1 MPSVR
6 TPERELGSAL
16 LRDHRPESFLLSS
29 PNGVVLAP
37 DPVHDLLSEDAARAA
52 LATASGD
59 DVLVGAFPFDL
70 DQPARLAL
78 SSTVRHGAPVAAEAF
93 SPPPASGAIR
103 WSRGAE
109 DVGEYRSAVAGA
121 LRRMELGGLDKVVLA
136 RAIEL
141 TGDRAVR
148 PAELVAAL
156 AAGDPRA
163 YVYSIDLGDRT
174 LVGAS
179 PELLVSQRDGTVLA
193 NPLAGSAPRHPDPVR
208 DGQNA
213 TALLYSAKDQGEH
226 RMVVDAVAD
235 GLAPLCR
242 QLTVPQRPELL
253 RTGTMWHLSSRVTG
267 VPRDGVTALDL
278 ALALHPTPAV
288 CGLPTA
294 AAGRLIRELE
304 PFDRGF
310 YAGMV
315 GWTDARGNG
324 EWAVTIRCVEL
335 RDRSLRLFAGAGVV
349 PESTPDGEVA
359 ETAAKFRAVLRA
371 LNIEEDH
378 R

>member
-1 MPSVR
+1 LTSVR
-6 TPERELGSAL
+6 TPERELATAL
-16 LRDHRPESFLLSS
+16 LREHRPESFLLSS

-37 DPVHDLLSEDAARAA
+37 DPVYDLSSGDPARTA
-52 LATASGD
+52 LATASSD

-70 DQPARLAL
+70 TRPARLAL
-78 SSTVRHGAPVAAEAF
+78 SGTVRHGAPLAAET
-93 SPPPASGAIR
+93 PPPAPARSAIR
-103 WSRGAE
+103 WSRRTE
-109 DVGEYRSAVAGA
+109 DVAGYRSAVSRA
-121 LRRMELGGLDKVVLA
+121 LRRMASGDLDKVVLA

-141 TGDRAVR
+141 TGDRALR
-148 PAELVAAL
+148 PVDLVAAL

-163 YVYSIDLGDRT
+163 YVYSVDLGDRT

-179 PELLVSQRDGTVLA
+179 PELLVSQRNGMVLA
-193 NPLAGSAPRHPDPVR
+193 NPLAGSAPRDPDPVR

-226 RMVVDAVAD
+226 RVVVDAVAD

-242 QLTVPQRPELL
+242 RLTVPERPELL

-294 AAGRLIRELE
+294 AAETLITELE

-371 LNIEEDH
+371 LNIEEDD